1 MDPCCYGLITVRIR
15 VVLSFKSKRQG
26 RCYVELHCE
35 AVLGSLTLLSLA
47 ITRLHIPMVQLH
59 TTLTQSGSL
68 FQALR

>member
-1 MDPCCYGLITVRIR
+1 MDSRYYGLITVPIR
-15 VVLSFKSKRQG
+15 VVLSLKSRRLG

-47 ITRLHIPMVQLH
+47 ITRLHIPMVQIH

-68 FQALR
+68 F